1 MKILES
7 GKNELVLS
15 LEGVDLSIANLVA
28 AKLLENKDV
37 DFAASDYGH
46 PLEGIP
52 VLRVQGSE
60 LKKNVLKALSEVRE
74 EIEAAE
80 KAFKKTG

>member
-28 AKLLENKDV
+28 SKLLESKDV
-37 DFAASDYGH
+37 EFAASDYSH
-46 PLEGIP
+46 PLEGVP
-52 VLRVQGSE
+52 VLRIQGSD
-60 LKKNVLKALSEVRE
+60 LKKNVLKALNEAKDE
-74 EIEAAE
+74 MEAAE

>member
-37 DFAASDYGH
+37 DFAASDYRH

-60 LKKNVLKALSEVRE
+60 LKKNVLKALSEARE